1 MESGQHRMLTAER
14 EQRILQLLKAN
25 EVMTVSAISQR
36 LGASEATVR
45 RDLQSMHERGLLE
58 RIHGGATYKS
68 ERVSEPLFKDKE
80 SLNADAKTAI
90 AVSALELIKDND
102 TIFIDGGST
111 LLKLVQLLDERRNLT
126 VVTNSLMAAALLM
139 ESGHKLILTGGEFRA
154 ISRTLI
160 GPLSAGVLNEIAVDA
175 AFMGTLGFTV
185 DDGMST
191 TDANEAF
198 TKSLAMKRARKVV
211 LLADRT
217 KLGRNSFAKCANGNI
232 DVLVTDGI
240 DDEMR
245 KKLEDKNIS
254 VIIAKR
260 Q

>member
-1 MESGQHRMLTAER
+1 MISGEHRMLTAER

-25 EVMTVSAISQR
+25 DVMTVLAISER

-58 RIHGGATYKS
+58 RIHGGARYKS
-68 ERVSEPLFKDKE
+68 DRVSEPLFKDKE
-80 SLNADAKTAI
+80 SLNAEAKSAI
-90 AVSALELIKDND
+90 AAAAVELIKDND

-111 LLKLVQLLDERRNLT
+111 LLKLVQKLDERKNLT
-126 VVTNSLMAAALLM
+126 VVTNSIMAAALLM

-154 ISRTLI
+154 ISRTLV
-160 GPLSAGVLNEIAVDA
+160 GPLSAGVLNEIAVDV

-185 DDGMST
+185 EDGMST
-191 TDANEAF
+191 TDVNEAF
-198 TKSLAMKRARKVV
+198 TKKHAMKRAKKVV

-217 KLGRNSFAKCANGNI
+217 KLGRNSFAKCASDRI

-240 DDEMR
+240 DDDMR
-245 KKLEDKNIS
+245 RKLEDNNIN
-254 VIIAKR
+254 VIVAKK

>member
-1 MESGQHRMLTAER
+1 MVSGEHRMLTAER

-25 EVMTVSAISQR
+25 DVMTVSALSQR
-36 LGASEATVR
+36 LCASEATVR
-45 RDLQSMHERGLLE
+45 RDLQSMHVRGLLE
-58 RIHGGATYKS
+58 RIHGGARHKS
-68 ERVSEPLFKDKE
+68 DRVSEPLFKDKE
-80 SLNADAKTAI
+80 SLNADAKSAI
-90 AVSALELIKDND
+90 AAAAFDLIKDND

-111 LLKLVQLLDERRNLT
+111 LLKLVQKLDERKNLT
-126 VVTNSLMAAALLM
+126 VVTNSIMAAALLM

-160 GPLSAGVLNEIAVDA
+160 GPLSAGVLKDIAVDI

-185 DDGMST
+185 EDGMST
-191 TDANEAF
+191 TDVNEAY
-198 TKSLAMKRARKVV
+198 TKTHAMERAKKVV

-217 KLGRNSFAKCANGNI
+217 KLGRNSFAKCAGGRLDI
-232 DVLVTDGI
+232 LVTDGI

-245 KKLEDKNIS
+245 RKLEDNNIN

>member
-185 DDGMST
+185 EDGMST

-217 KLGRNSFAKCANGNI
+217 KLGRNSFAKCANGKI

>member
-1 MESGQHRMLTAER
+1 MVSGEHRMLTAER
-14 EQRILQLLKAN
+14 EQRIIQLLKAN
-25 EVMTVSAISQR
+25 DVMTVSALSQR
-36 LGASEATVR
+36 LCASEATVR
-45 RDLQSMHERGLLE
+45 RDLQSMHVRGILE
-58 RIHGGATYKS
+58 RIHGGARYKS
-68 ERVSEPLFKDKE
+68 DRVSEPLFKDKE
-80 SLNADAKTAI
+80 SLNADAKSAI
-90 AVSALELIKDND
+90 ADAAIELIKDND

-111 LLKLVQLLDERRNLT
+111 LLKLVQKLDERKGLT
-126 VVTNSLMAAALLM
+126 VVTNSIMAAALLM

-160 GPLSAGVLNEIAVDA
+160 GPLSAGVLKDIAVDI

-185 DDGMST
+185 EDGMST
-191 TDANEAF
+191 TDVNEAY
-198 TKSLAMKRARKVV
+198 TKTHAMERAKKVV

-217 KLGRNSFAKCANGNI
+217 KLGRNSFAKCASDRL

-245 KKLEDKNIS
+245 RKLEDKNIN
-254 VIIAKR
+254 VIVAKR